1 MSQNNSQTARI
12 QKRVKRAKVRYY
24 IGSNKI
30 LYFYVGEEVER
41 VAVNDQKWPEEV
53 IKYVMAKGKHRVV
66 KHYGYSRVLRMYR
79 IYSNDVYIAKVS
91 AKRLL
96 RLIKS
101 VPSWQRSEHARKI
114 VELLRK
120 L

>member
-1 MSQNNSQTARI
+1 METKNQTTTPRSRKRI
-12 QKRVKRAKVRYY
+12 KIRYY

-66 KHYGYSRVLRMYR
+66 KHYGYSRVLGMYR

-101 VPSWQRSEHARKI
+101 VPSWKRSVHAQR
-114 VELLRK
+114 VVQLLRAP
-120 L
+120 